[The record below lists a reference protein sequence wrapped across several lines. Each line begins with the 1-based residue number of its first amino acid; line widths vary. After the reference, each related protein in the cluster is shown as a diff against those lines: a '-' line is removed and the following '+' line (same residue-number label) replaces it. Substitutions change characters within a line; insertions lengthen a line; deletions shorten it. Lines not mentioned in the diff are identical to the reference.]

1 MKLRLFGVVCAALL
15 LSACAQAPKLG
26 SETPRPEAQPP
37 RAEEP
42 VSLAIPKQDLTD
54 QMLFEFLVAE
64 VASQRGD
71 YAVATSAYLGLARR
85 TRDPRVAQRAVEVA
99 VQGRYVDAALQA
111 ARLWL
116 EIDPQSLQA
125 QQSLAGL
132 LVTANQLDEAYQ
144 HLFSLIARDPSKA
157 GQSFMHLNGLLSR
170 NPDRGAVLNLVQ
182 RLAEPYPDLPEAH
195 FAVAQAAGSAGKP
208 ELALAESRKAL
219 ELRRDWETAALLH
232 GQLLQ
237 RGSRAEALAFYKDYL
252 RRNGD
257 AREVRLAYARVLVSE
272 KDYDEARKQFQR
284 LVSESDGNP
293 DVIMAVGLLSL
304 QLKDL
309 DAAEANFKAV
319 LDTDYRDMDA
329 VRYYMG
335 QVYEERKRFD
345 EAELWYRSVG
355 RGEQYLSAQ
364 TKAAQM
370 LAKQGRLEEG
380 LRHLQQLQEQ
390 NPPQRA
396 QLIMAEAQLLR
407 EAGRYQDAYDL
418 LGRAVRSNPEY
429 PDLLYD
435 YAMAAEKL
443 NNLDVLEANLRKLI
457 QLKPDHAHAYNALGY
472 TLADRN
478 IRLEEAR
485 DLIGK
490 ALQLAPEDPFIMDS
504 MGWVNY
510 RMGNIEEGL
519 GYLRRAY
526 DIRSDPEIAAHLG
539 ELLWMKGDRAEAK
552 RVWQTALDEHP
563 DNEALRNTVKRFTP

>member
-1 MKLRLFGVVCAALL
+1 MNLRLFGVVCAALL
-15 LSACAQAPKLG
+15 FSACAQAP
-26 SETPRPEAQPP
+26 ERYTEARPEAQPSP
-37 RAEEP
+37 VEEP
-42 VSLAIPKQDLTD
+42 VSRALPNQELTE
-54 QMLFEFLVAE
+54 QTLFELLVAE
-64 VASQRGD
+64 VAAQRGD

-85 TRDPRVAQRAVEVA
+85 TRDPRIAQRAVEVA
-99 VQGRYVDAALQA
+99 VQGRYADAALQA
-111 ARLWL
+111 ARLWF
-116 EIDPQSLQA
+116 EIDPESLEARQA
-125 QQSLAGL
+125 LAGL
-132 LVTANQLDEAYQ
+132 LVTSNQLDEAYQ
-144 HLFSLIARDPSKA
+144 HLNALIARDPSKA

-170 NPDRGAVLNLVQ
+170 SPDRGAVLALVQ

-195 FAVAQAAGSAGKP
+195 FAVAQAAGAAGKR
-208 ELALAESRKAL
+208 ELALAESEKAL
-219 ELRRDWETAALLH
+219 SLRPDWETAALLH

-252 RRNGD
+252 RRHGD

-272 KDYDEARKQFQR
+272 RNYDEARAQFQR
-284 LVSESDGNP
+284 LVSESGGNP
-293 DVIMAVGLLSL
+293 EVMMAVGLLSL
-304 QLKDL
+304 QLKDF
-309 DAAEANFKAV
+309 DTAETNFKAV
-319 LDTDYRDMDA
+319 LDTEYRDMDT

-355 RGEQYLSAQ
+355 RGEQYLPAQ
-364 TKAAQM
+364 TKVAQM
-370 LAKQGRLEEG
+370 LAKQGRLDDA

-390 NPPQRA
+390 NAPQRA

-418 LGRAVRSNPEY
+418 LGRAVESLPEY

-443 NNLDVLEANLRKLI
+443 DNLDVLEANLRKLI
-457 QLKPDHAHAYNALGY
+457 QLRPDHAHAYNALGY

-490 ALQLAPEDPFIMDS
+490 ALQLAPDDPFIMDS

-510 RMGNIEEGL
+510 RMGNIDEGL
-519 GYLRRAY
+519 DYLRRAY

-539 ELLWMKGDRAEAK
+539 ELLWAKGDRVEAK
-552 RVWQTALDEHP
+552 RVWQTALEEHP
-563 DNEALRNTVKRFTP
+563 DNEALRSTVKRFTP